1 MLVLSVLLLLLL
13 LILLFYFY
21 FYLAS
26 GSSQPLTSF
35 TTADRQG
42 HLGPRPVAQT
52 ISSAL
57 TSYSAAIEND
67 RNPSVYTSHSAS
79 KIPATSV
86 DDYEKPWVKTVIKE
100 RPPIKQYFTRSAVQ
114 RKRPMRNIRHS
125 PVKQSKESIQQ
136 QLDHFVE
143 TPSLTSEPA
152 QFVERV
158 PRDEEI
164 LSLPG
169 HIRREMQIGMSPQSP
184 VKRRIYPSPMA
195 CRRATRDEML
205 PIHEIPGPSRL
216 VNMPQME
223 MDGSDV
229 GDSVSQRTRSRRQ
242 QRRFSGEMNPRRD
255 YDEEFFSD

>member
-1 MLVLSVLLLLLL
+1 MIV
-13 LILLFYFY
+13 
-21 FYLAS
+21 
-26 GSSQPLTSF
+26 Q
-35 TTADRQG
+35 
-42 HLGPRPVAQT
+42 
-52 ISSAL
+52 
-57 TSYSAAIEND
+57 
-67 RNPSVYTSHSAS
+67 
-79 KIPATSV
+79 
-86 DDYEKPWVKTVIKE
+86 E
-100 RPPIKQYFTRSAVQ
+100 RPPLKQYFTRSAVH

-125 PVKQSKESIQQ
+125 PIKQSKESIQQ

-158 PRDEEI
+158 PREEDI

-169 HIRREMQIGMSPQSP
+169 HIRREMQIGMHPRSP

-216 VNMPQME
+216 VNMPQLNDE
-223 MDGSDV
+223 DSEV

-242 QRRFSGEMNPRRD
+242 QRRLSGEMNPRRD
-255 YDEEFFSD
+255 HDEEFFSD